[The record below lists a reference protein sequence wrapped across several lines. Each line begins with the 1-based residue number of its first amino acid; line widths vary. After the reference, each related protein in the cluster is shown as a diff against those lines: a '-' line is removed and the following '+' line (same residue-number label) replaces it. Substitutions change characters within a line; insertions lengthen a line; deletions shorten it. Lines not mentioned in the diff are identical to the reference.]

1 MDSDRAR
8 IQADLTG
15 QLSGSIRCDDN
26 YLQMYASDAS
36 IYEMQPSGVVF
47 PANTDD
53 VVACVRYA
61 EANDLSIIP
70 RGGGS
75 NVTGGCVGNGL
86 VLDFSYSMRR
96 VKAVER
102 DSVTVEPGIVLG
114 ELNRQL
120 QTHDRFYSPDPA
132 TRNVTTIGGTLSMNN
147 SGSHW
152 VVDGTPRDTVLKLTV
167 VIGGGEV
174 VEFLSGGE
182 IASSNGY
189 PCLRSQLLA
198 SRIKGII
205 NRHERSRLKHQP
217 RTKVNQAGYNVF
229 DLQQGDQT
237 DLSRLLVG
245 AEGTL
250 GVITEATLT
259 TKPISKHCGVALLF
273 FDRLETAG
281 HAALEI
287 GKMGVAACDLLDRRL
302 LSLARETKAE
312 FHRLIPGDAEAMLL
326 VEFQDVD
333 DRAVKKKFDHLK
345 DRIVSRK
352 KWNCD
357 IRLTTQLDKRD
368 LYWKIVRRIVPSLY
382 RLKGNRRALPFVE
395 DLAIPPERL
404 PEFLSNAHRIF
415 NDNEITA
422 SLFSHTPQG
431 TIHIRPFVNLSSN
444 EDAQRMQR
452 FSDQLFEYVVS
463 LGGTISGS
471 HGDGLSRTWYLK
483 KQYGKLT
490 SAFSEIKNTF
500 DPKNVFNP
508 GKITGHP
515 HSGLG
520 DNLRSVAVSR
530 RFLETENQFA
540 SVDTSEE
547 ELLEEFPKKWALPS
561 KPDAIEIKGRS
572 GKKRKLSK
580 RKEKKPKSTALP
592 IFEPELNWQLPQI
605 AMAARNCNGCGRCR
619 SSSPLERMCPIFR
632 SSPREEASPRAK
644 ANLMR
649 GIVTG
654 ELDSKHLATDEFKEI
669 ADLCINCHQCRLE
682 CPAAVDVPKMMVE
695 AKAQYYLNNGSRIS
709 DWLLA
714 RLDWVY
720 EVAGQIPWISNRML
734 QSKSARWMLDKT
746 LGIAHGRKLP
756 LLSTGTF
763 MRWSAKQKLGRPS
776 KQQSHKIVFFVDA
789 FVNWNDVELGQ
800 AFVKVLQHN
809 GIDVVVPPGQSVSGM
824 SLICEGAVGRAKKL
838 AQRNVEQLAEWVR
851 RGFQI
856 VTTEPSAALAIS
868 HEYLHLLDDSDAEL
882 VAANTIDASSFLW
895 QLHQTGDLG
904 LDFKPINAAIGYH
917 LPCHQRALSEQVPA
931 LQLLRLIPGL
941 QVDLLDK
948 GCSGMAGTFGI
959 KRKNYV
965 RSLRMGFAL
974 INAMRST
981 DVIAG
986 TTECSTCRIQ
996 MEQGTT
1002 KPTVH
1007 PIKILAMAY
1016 GLMPELDDLFDRRS
1030 GDLVTS

>member
-1 MDSDRAR
+1 M
-8 IQADLTG
+8 
-15 QLSGSIRCDDN
+15 
-26 YLQMYASDAS
+26 
-36 IYEMQPSGVVF
+36 
-47 PANTDD
+47 
-53 VVACVRYA
+53 
-61 EANDLSIIP
+61 
-70 RGGGS
+70 
-75 NVTGGCVGNGL
+75 
-86 VLDFSYSMRR
+86 
-96 VKAVER
+96 
-102 DSVTVEPGIVLG
+102 
-114 ELNRQL
+114 
-120 QTHDRFYSPDPA
+120 
-132 TRNVTTIGGTLSMNN
+132 
-147 SGSHW
+147 
-152 VVDGTPRDTVLKLTV
+152 
-167 VIGGGEV
+167 
-174 VEFLSGGE
+174 
-182 IASSNGY
+182 
-189 PCLRSQLLA
+189 
-198 SRIKGII
+198 
-205 NRHERSRLKHQP
+205 
-217 RTKVNQAGYNVF
+217 
-229 DLQQGDQT
+229 
-237 DLSRLLVG
+237 
-245 AEGTL
+245 
-250 GVITEATLT
+250 
-259 TKPISKHCGVALLF
+259 
-273 FDRLETAG
+273 
-281 HAALEI
+281 
-287 GKMGVAACDLLDRRL
+287 
-302 LSLARETKAE
+302 
-312 FHRLIPGDAEAMLL
+312 
-326 VEFQDVD
+326 
-333 DRAVKKKFDHLK
+333 
-345 DRIVSRK
+345 
-352 KWNCD
+352 
-357 IRLTTQLDKRD
+357 
-368 LYWKIVRRIVPSLY
+368 
-382 RLKGNRRALPFVE
+382 
-395 DLAIPPERL
+395 
-404 PEFLSNAHRIF
+404 
-415 NDNEITA
+415 
-422 SLFSHTPQG
+422 
-431 TIHIRPFVNLSSN
+431 
-444 EDAQRMQR
+444 
-452 FSDQLFEYVVS
+452 
-463 LGGTISGS
+463 
-471 HGDGLSRTWYLK
+471 
-483 KQYGKLT
+483 
-490 SAFSEIKNTF
+490 
-500 DPKNVFNP
+500 
-508 GKITGHP
+508 
-515 HSGLG
+515 
-520 DNLRSVAVSR
+520 
-530 RFLETENQFA
+530 
-540 SVDTSEE
+540 
-547 ELLEEFPKKWALPS
+547 
-561 KPDAIEIKGRS
+561 KGRS
-572 GKKRKLSK
+572 GKQGQPSK
-580 RKEKKPKSTALP
+580 RKKKKPKSTALP

-605 AMAARNCNGCGRCR
+605 ALAARNCNGCGRCR

-720 EVAGQIPWISNRML
+720 EFAGQIPWITNRML
-734 QSKSARWMLDKT
+734 QSKSARWLLDKT
-746 LGIAHGRKLP
+746 LGIAQGRKLP
-756 LLSTGTF
+756 LLSNTTF

-809 GIDVVVPPGQSVSGM
+809 GIDVVVPPGQSVSAM